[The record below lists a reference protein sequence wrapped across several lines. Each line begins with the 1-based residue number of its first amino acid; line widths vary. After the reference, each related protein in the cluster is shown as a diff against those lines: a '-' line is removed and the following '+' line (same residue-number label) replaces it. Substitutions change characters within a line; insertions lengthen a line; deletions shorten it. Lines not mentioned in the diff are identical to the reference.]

1 MARRLKTCTER
12 GKVFEDAIEWLT
24 DGIALLRADGSIV
37 HANAAMCA
45 FAQSG
50 NGVRFAGQILEFTEI
65 AARDSFNAALGA
77 VARLGDPSFDTRPTD
92 FPVPRG
98 SGMPA
103 LIASVR
109 PVVGAKG
116 CISSQE
122 GVVLLLLRDPLWR
135 NAATTLM
142 LQELFSLTNAE
153 AHLAQALCKWCNNES
168 LCDRTVREPQHRL
181 FASQT
186 DSREN
191 RLQEHARAG
200 PQIR

>member
-1 MARRLKTCTER
+1 M
-12 GKVFEDAIEWLT
+12 T

-153 AHLAQALCKWCNNES
+153 AHLARRCANGVTTRAYATERCVS
-168 LCDRTVREPQHRL
+168 LNTVYSHL
-181 FASQT
+181 K
-186 DSREN
+186 
-191 RLQEHARAG
+191 
-200 PQIR
+200 QIREKTGCKSMPELVRKFGEWNVPLRLI